1 MDNETLLT
9 LHEIFCVLHPVA
21 IMEFLKL
28 FGSFGQFAGPFREI
42 DKGKVVL
49 YQIIQGA
56 ASTKLP
62 IPISTYRN
70 IYLKFWVKKEKKI
83 DEWAAWWM
91 DRFSN
96 PQLRL
101 LYAHIY
107 NPPLFKSVTMLI
119 DGKDIPQIL
128 SRTSNEYRPNRS
140 GKSNLMSRKNNW
152 VDGGKIVF
160 LDDVRGFPIS
170 MSRVVG
176 ANEKYDGHLMK
187 EMEIHKYMDPNIDCV
202 IFDNHFISEARKM
215 SNDPNLIKKGF
226 GKHNF
231 CQNLTKEK
239 NKSNEEDQQIYSNL
253 FSGLRSKIETVRN
266 ANLVSKFK
274 RFSKHTTK
282 KVTTFE
288 ELYSQQNWQLFY
300 WEYPKYVMI
309 TMICF

>member
-9 LHEIFCVLHPVA
+9 LHESFCVLHPVA

-49 YQIIQGA
+49 YQIIHWA

-152 VDGGKIVF
+152 VG
-160 LDDVRGFPIS
+160 R
-170 MSRVVG
+170 
-176 ANEKYDGHLMK
+176 
-187 EMEIHKYMDPNIDCV
+187 
-202 IFDNHFISEARKM
+202 
-215 SNDPNLIKKGF
+215 
-226 GKHNF
+226 
-231 CQNLTKEK
+231 
-239 NKSNEEDQQIYSNL
+239 
-253 FSGLRSKIETVRN
+253 
-266 ANLVSKFK
+266 
-274 RFSKHTTK
+274 
-282 KVTTFE
+282 
-288 ELYSQQNWQLFY
+288 W
-300 WEYPKYVMI
+300 
-309 TMICF
+309 